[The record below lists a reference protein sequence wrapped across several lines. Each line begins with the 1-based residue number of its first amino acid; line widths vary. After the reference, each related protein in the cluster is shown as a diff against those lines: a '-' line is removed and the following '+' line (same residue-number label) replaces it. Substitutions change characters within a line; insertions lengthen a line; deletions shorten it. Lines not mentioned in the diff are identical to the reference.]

1 MDSAVAVVAAVL
13 LAYAAVERRLSK
25 TPVSGAMVFT
35 AVGLLA
41 SGQVT
46 GLITPSGQEH
56 GATAFLELTL
66 VIVLFTDAMGANTA
80 GWAVEAP
87 LPARL
92 LGVGLPLTMAAG
104 WALGW
109 ALFPAAGVW
118 GAALLAAVL
127 APTDSAL
134 GLPVIT
140 NEQVPRLI
148 RHALNVEGGLNDG
161 LALPFVTIFLA
172 LALEEEN
179 AIGGGHAL
187 RVLLRALVASGA
199 IGAAVGWGG
208 AFLLRWSMSKGWSG
222 QHWQSVALLA
232 MAMLAFALAG
242 TIEGSGFIA
251 AWVAGLV
258 AGLASR
264 GSLTAAQQTP
274 EELASLGVSVSFVLF
289 GALFLAPALEHV
301 TWAAAGYALLS
312 LTVIRMFP
320 VAVSLLGSSL
330 APQTVVYIGWFGPRG
345 LASIVFADLV
355 ATSGLPEQHLIVP
368 VVMLTVGLSV
378 VLHGLTASWGAQ
390 RYGHW
395 YTAAVARNPGI
406 REAAEAPQVTYRVR
420 VFAKL
425 SS

>member
-1 MDSAVAVVAAVL
+1 MDDAIAVVAVAL
-13 LAYAAVERRLSK
+13 LAYAAVERRLRP

-46 GLITPSGQEH
+46 GLITSSHAGH

-66 VIVLFTDAMGANTA
+66 VIVLFTDAMGVNAA

-104 WALGW
+104 WAVGW

-134 GLPVIT
+134 GLPVIS
-140 NEQVPRLI
+140 NERVPLLI
-148 RHALNVEGGLNDG
+148 RNALNVEGGLNDG

-172 LALEEEN
+172 LALEQEN
-179 AIGGGHAL
+179 AVGGGHVL
-187 RVLLRALVASGA
+187 QVLLRGLVASGA

-208 AFLLRWSMSKGWSG
+208 TLLLRWSTGRGWSG
-222 QHWQSVALLA
+222 PHWQSVALLA
-232 MAMLAFALAG
+232 MAVLSFALADL
-242 TIEGSGFIA
+242 IEGSGFIA
-251 AWVAGLV
+251 AWAAGLAAGLV
-258 AGLASR
+258 SR
-264 GSLTAAQQTP
+264 GSLAEAQQTP

-289 GALFLAPALEHV
+289 GALFLAPELDQV
-301 TWAAAGYALLS
+301 TWATAGYALLS
-312 LTVIRMFP
+312 LTVIRMIP
-320 VAVSLLGSSL
+320 VAVSLLGSGL
-330 APQTVVYIGWFGPRG
+330 AGQTVAYIGWFGPRG

-355 ATSGLPEQHLIVP
+355 VTSGLPEQHLIVP

-378 VLHGLTASWGAQ
+378 VLHGVTAPWGAQ
-390 RYGHW
+390 RYGRW
-395 YTAAVARNPGI
+395 YTAAVTRSPGI
-406 REAAEAPQVTYRVR
+406 REAAEAPPVAYRVR
-420 VFAKL
+420 V
-425 SS
+425 SQQPPP

>member
-1 MDSAVAVVAAVL
+1 MDDAIAVVAVVL
-13 LAYAAVERRLSK
+13 LAYAAVERRLRP

-46 GLITPSGQEH
+46 GLITPSHAGH

-66 VIVLFTDAMGANTA
+66 VIVLFTDAMGVNAA

-92 LGVGLPLTMAAG
+92 LGAGLPLTIAAG
-104 WALGW
+104 WAVGW

-134 GLPVIT
+134 GLPVIS
-140 NEQVPRLI
+140 NERVPRLI

-179 AIGGGHAL
+179 AIGGGRVL
-187 RVLLRALVASGA
+187 QVLLRGLVASGA

-208 AFLLRWSMSKGWSG
+208 TLLLRWSMSKGWSG
-222 QHWQSVALLA
+222 RHWQSVALLA
-232 MAMLAFALAG
+232 MAVLSFALADL
-242 TIEGSGFIA
+242 IEGSGFIA
-251 AWVAGLV
+251 SWAAGLV

-264 GSLTAAQQTP
+264 GSLAEAQQTP

-289 GALFLAPALEHV
+289 GALFLAPELDQV
-301 TWAAAGYALLS
+301 TWATAGYALLS
-312 LTVIRMFP
+312 LTVIRMIP
-320 VAVSLLGSSL
+320 VAVSLLGSGL
-330 APQTVVYIGWFGPRG
+330 TGQTVAYIGWFGPRG

-355 ATSGLPEQHLIVP
+355 VTSGLPEQHLIVP

-378 VLHGLTASWGAQ
+378 VLHGITASWGAQ
-390 RYGHW
+390 RYGRW
-395 YTAAVARNPGI
+395 YAAAVARNPGI

-420 VFAKL
+420 V
-425 SS
+425 SQNPPP